1 MWAHFRTGLILLH
14 LVAIVLKALP
24 APEGAMSKKDW
35 AHPTVQAEFRQWSQ
49 NLQSIGIQTT
59 QMELEENLWT
69 LATSVT
75 KVRNSTL
82 KPFRP
87 YYRYVGSD
95 QNWRLFVAPHM
106 FPSKLEI
113 DVLVDNTWTP
123 IYRVHSSD
131 SNQQWMS
138 QLIEHGR
145 FRPSIF
151 RYSWARYK
159 KHFNRFALYMSER
172 AATDFPKATQ
182 IRFRWWRYPLPTHT
196 EVLENREIMGSFH
209 TALLYPVVPEGDVQ

>member
-1 MWAHFRTGLILLH
+1 MWPHFRTGLIILH
-14 LVAIVLKALP
+14 LLAVILKALP

-35 AHPTVQAEFRQWSQ
+35 RHPTVQAEFRHWSQ
-49 NLQSIGIQTT
+49 NLQMIGIQTT
-59 QMELEENLWT
+59 PMELEEELWT
-69 LATSVT
+69 LATTVT
-75 KVRNSTL
+75 KFRNATL

-113 DVLVDNTWTP
+113 DVLIENTWVP
-123 IYRVHSSD
+123 VYRVHSSNP
-131 SNQQWMS
+131 SEQWMAT
-138 QLIEHGR
+138 LLENGR

-159 KHFNRFALYMSER
+159 KHFNRFAVHMSQQ
-172 AATDFPKATQ
+172 AINDFPTATQ
-182 IRFRWWRYPLPTHT
+182 IRFRSWRYPLPSHV
-196 EVLENREIMGSFH
+196 EILDNQEIMGSHH
-209 TALLYPVVPEGDVQ
+209 TALIYPLVSVGNKQ